1 MTLQF
6 LTVTAV
12 MFLLDF
18 VWAEYIKL
26 TADGK
31 AMPASCMAVAI
42 MMASGYVTKSY
53 VDNPWLLIAVAIGAF
68 TGTYA
73 SIWWKKR
80 RAVS

>member
-1 MTLQF
+1 
-6 LTVTAV
+6 
-12 MFLLDF
+12 
-18 VWAEYIKL
+18 
-26 TADGK
+26 
-31 AMPASCMAVAI
+31 